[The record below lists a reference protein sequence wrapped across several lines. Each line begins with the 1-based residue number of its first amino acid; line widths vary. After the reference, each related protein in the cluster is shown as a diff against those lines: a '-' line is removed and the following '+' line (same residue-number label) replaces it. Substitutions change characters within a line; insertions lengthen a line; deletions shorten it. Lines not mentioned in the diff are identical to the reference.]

1 MKARKPYP
9 SDVSREQFEVIRP
22 TLAGFRRVT
31 KPRTYDLYDIFCG
44 ILYVLKSGC
53 EWSMLPHDY
62 PPHHSVYT
70 YFRQWGAKPFA
81 DQPSLLERLQDPLVA
96 AEREAQGREKKRH
109 C

>member
-9 SDVSREQFEVIRP
+9 SDISREQFEVIRP

-31 KPRTYDLYDIFCG
+31 KPHTYDLYDIFCG

-53 EWSMLPHDY
+53 EWPMLPHDY

-70 YFRQWGAKPFA
+70 YCRQWGAKPFA
-81 DQPSLLERLQDPLVA
+81 DQPSLLERLQDQLVE
-96 AEREAQGREKKRH
+96 AEREAQGHEKKRL